1 MPADIFHFEDTQ
13 RCEQGVTFD
22 RVFPQYEGLTQAE
35 LYALA
40 SGTMTAE
47 QEASVNSKRVD
58 MTGYTARMQ
67 VRETIE
73 SASFAIELTT
83 ENGRILIDEAL
94 GEVNLLISAAD
105 TSSLTAGSYVYDLEL
120 VSGSRVTR
128 LIQGR
133 FVVDRGTTR

>member
-1 MPADIFHFEDTQ
+1 MKPARYNIKFYRGTTLDIVMTYLINNVPVD
-13 RCEQGVTFD
+13 
-22 RVFPQYEGLTQAE
+22 
-35 LYALA
+35 LA
-40 SGTMTAE
+40 
-47 QEASVNSKRVD
+47 N
-58 MTGYTARMQ
+58 YTATMD
-67 VRETIE
+67 VRPAPN
-73 SASFAIELTT
+73 SATLIDQLTT